1 MGDDLSSY
9 ERLRLENI
17 KRNNAFFASLGLDD
31 IKPQLKRSKVDT
43 ETRAIV
49 EIKAKA
55 SKERKQQRAVEIPTR
70 RSSRI
75 AGVKIELE
83 QEIEVTASTSDDEE
97 DGREESIDY
106 TAMPVEP
113 EHLDDHE
120 FQVLVNL
127 RKWRLLRCRELQ
139 TEAYKIFQTRT
150 LCEATRR
157 RRNDPSFGSD
167 DIIAWTEIWGIG
179 PGKIR
184 SKPET
189 HMPVETLVIAPVLL
203 LFLVLSLTACEKE
216 QPEERTWGRGREA
229 CATFIPAAR
238 EPPNGRVRNPCRPR
252 KSRQV
257 IGCFCRVAFCSTK
270 RTPKSSG

>member
-1 MGDDLSSY
+1 MGDDLSYY

-17 KRNNAFFASLGLDD
+17 KRNNAFLTSLGLDD

-43 ETRAIV
+43 ETRAII

-83 QEIEVTASTSDDEE
+83 QEIEVNASTSDDEE

-184 SKPET
+184 SKPEKGWAW
-189 HMPVETLVIAPVLL
+189 ELREQLDSAECIALL
-203 LFLVLSLTACEKE
+203 A
-216 QPEERTWGRGREA
+216 Q
-229 CATFIPAAR
+229 
-238 EPPNGRVRNPCRPR
+238 
-252 KSRQV
+252 SRA
-257 IGCFCRVAFCSTK
+257 GS
-270 RTPKSSG
+270 

>member
-1 MGDDLSSY
+1 LTARLERSGLEGIDRNFIQKFAKMGDDLSSY

-17 KRNNAFFASLGLDD
+17 KRNNAFLASLGLDD

-43 ETRAIV
+43 DTRAIEPSHARCPQGGQAFAHACCV
-49 EIKAKA
+49 CIRRNDIAEIKAKA

-83 QEIEVTASTSDDEE
+83 QEIEVTASTSDDIE

-120 FQVLVNL
+120 LQVLVNL
-127 RKWRLLRCRELQ
+127 RNWRLLRCWELQ

-184 SKPET
+184 SEPEKGWAW
-189 HMPVETLVIAPVLL
+189 ELREQLDSAECIALL
-203 LFLVLSLTACEKE
+203 A
-216 QPEERTWGRGREA
+216 Q
-229 CATFIPAAR
+229 
-238 EPPNGRVRNPCRPR
+238 
-252 KSRQV
+252 SRA
-257 IGCFCRVAFCSTK
+257 GS
-270 RTPKSSG
+270 